1 MIVIVNSKLLIDAF
15 NHNIKTKNYGLAKEI
30 LTFLPKEVADCFQ
43 HDIPT
48 PKVITPFP
56 KREIKVVI
64 ENLKGLQNSS
74 VDWEKHFKFGLAG
87 NCFVCGR
94 PFTREESKQMGI
106 GPICGSWNYSFD
118 PHLPENKEKLED
130 LKRNL
135 REKMLKGSNGYRQ
148 YNDLFSVIPKII
160 GDAAVIGVIRETASA
175 IYLDINGISQVWIPK
190 KSCVFYFGAFFVQ
203 LWKAREITE
212 ELARSMN

>member
-1 MIVIVNSKLLIDAF
+1 MNVIVDSSLLIDAF

-30 LTFLPKEVADCFQ
+30 LTFLPKEVADCYQ

-48 PKVITPFP
+48 PKVNTPFP

-94 PFTREESKQMGI
+94 AFTREESKMMGI

-118 PHLPENKEKLED
+118 PHLPENKEQLEK
-130 LKRNL
+130 LKRKL
-135 REKMLKGSNGYRQ
+135 REKMLTRNTYLQ
-148 YNDLFSVIPKII
+148 YEDLFAVIPKII
-160 GDAAVIGVIRETASA
+160 GEAAVIGIIRETANA

-203 LWKAREITE
+203 LWKAKEITT